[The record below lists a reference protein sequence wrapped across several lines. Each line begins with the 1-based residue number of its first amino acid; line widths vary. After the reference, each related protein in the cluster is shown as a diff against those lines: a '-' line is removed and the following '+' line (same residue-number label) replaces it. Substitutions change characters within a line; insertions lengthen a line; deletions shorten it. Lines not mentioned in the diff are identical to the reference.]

1 MADLSQFSRCIAY
14 LESQSRHPFPDYA
27 RHIRRPAVTI
37 SRQVGA
43 RGRTIGRKLH
53 DALNREIGEPS
64 AGWTLLDRDLMTRV
78 LEDND
83 LPKRLARHFPE
94 DRVGEIDEVVGE
106 ILGLHPSL
114 WTLFH
119 KTTETIKNLAE
130 VGNVILVGRG
140 ANVITAKA
148 RNVVHFRLMGSF
160 DSRLKQVIEYYD
172 YSTLDAAQFIK
183 KEDRARRRY
192 LKHHFQRDIDD
203 PTLYDLVINTDRL
216 SDESV
221 VQQIGSLI
229 AEKRRVLAQQAGA

>member
-1 MADLSQFSRCIAY
+1 M
-14 LESQSRHPFPDYA
+14 
-27 RHIRRPAVTI
+27 
-37 SRQVGA
+37 GA

-53 DALNREIGEPS
+53 DALNSEIGEPS

-83 LPKRLARHFPE
+83 LPKGPARHFPE

-160 DSRLKQVIEYYD
+160 DSRLKQVTEYYD

-192 LKHHFQRDIDD
+192 LKHRFQKDIDD

-221 VQQIGSLI
+221 VQQIEGLI
-229 AEKRRVLAQQAGA
+229 AEKRRVLAQQAGP